1 MIAIINHFGYY
12 ICDNGDV
19 ISQKR
24 KKHKTLKAY
33 PNRDGY
39 FYVDLHGK
47 PSYIHRLVAIHFID
61 NPNNYNIVNHIDGN
75 KANNHVSNLEW
86 TTQKDNVNHAYKLG
100 LMDKSI
106 KAKIDKTIQFFR
118 NNGINVLSYKN
129 INGRAILE
137 SICTSCGTIFSARSD
152 TFIRNSFSSKCNKY
166 SFNHLNKPV
175 FQYSMDDCFVCEFSS
190 IREASR
196 NTGIARNGIS
206 KCLSFNAISA
216 GGFKWKNQKEMA

>member
-1 MIAIINHFGYY
+1 MA
-12 ICDNGDV
+12 
-19 ISQKR
+19 
-24 KKHKTLKAY
+24 
-33 PNRDGY
+33 
-39 FYVDLHGK
+39 
-47 PSYIHRLVAIHFID
+47 
-61 NPNNYNIVNHIDGN
+61 
-75 KANNHVSNLEW
+75 
-86 TTQKDNVNHAYKLG
+86 TQKDNVNRAYKLG
-100 LMDKSI
+100 LMDKSN

-152 TFIRNSFSSKCNKY
+152 TFIRNSFSSKCNKC